1 MAVHPFAQKL
11 EIAIEHAKRIRD
23 ALKVAK
29 AAGEAAPEG
38 EEESKFK
45 PYAVTRWVPGS
56 GSMETQAFVE
66 PGGGL
71 GSSSKADAMKKDR
84 SLKALM
90 DKYAR
95 ELAKCAEARRR
106 AQAGG
111 STTLDDGSIVAAI
124 GRGVSIPCPAATAA
138 AKAISAYIAAHYGG
152 SGRSGGGGGGG
163 W

>member
-1 MAVHPFAQKL
+1 MHPYASL
-11 EIAIEHAKRIRD
+11 MPPIIANLKRIRD

-29 AAGEAAPEG
+29 ATGEVAPEG

-111 STTLDDGSIVAAI
+111 STTLDDGSIVAAR

>member
-1 MAVHPFAQKL
+1 MHPYASL
-11 EIAIEHAKRIRD
+11 MPPIIANLKRIRD

-29 AAGEAAPEG
+29 ATGEAAPEG

-66 PGGGL
+66 GGGL
-71 GSSSKADAMKKDR
+71 GSSRKADAMKKDR

-90 DKYAR
+90 DKYAK

-106 AQAGG
+106 AQSGG
-111 STTLDDGSIVAAI
+111 STTLADGSIVAA
-124 GRGVSIPCPAATAA
+124 
-138 AKAISAYIAAHYGG
+138 KARSVDPMSG
-152 SGRSGGGGGGG
+152 SDGGGEGNQRLHRRSL
-163 W
+163 WWQR